1 MEVHSVDNLN
11 KNLIDMVQQ
20 SPNSAWDST
29 GIWQESD
36 LAIWDEMGDADEP
49 NSIHKSDKII
59 RRWGSALEQDDITY
73 GIIAGALRRCCG
85 LGLSSQNLLWYLFL
99 NFWYCERFG

>member
-20 SPNSAWDST
+20 SPNSAWDSI

-36 LAIWDEMGDADEP
+36 LAIWDEMDDADEL
-49 NSIHKSDKII
+49 NSIHKSDKIV
-59 RRWGSALEQDDITY
+59 RR
-73 GIIAGALRRCCG
+73 
-85 LGLSSQNLLWYLFL
+85 
-99 NFWYCERFG
+99 